1 MLSAST
7 SSATRPHSRLWIS
20 CALLAL
26 VACHGR
32 AAFGAEPASPLH
44 DKVDFNRQIRP
55 LLTDNC
61 FACHGPDDKQRKADL
76 RLDQREDAV
85 GADKPVVPGHSAKS
99 ELIVRV
105 TSTDSSKRMPP
116 PKSGKKLTPE
126 QIDLLRR
133 WIDQGAGWS
142 EHWAFVR
149 PVRPAVPAVRQALW
163 PRNPVDSFILARLER
178 EGLDPSSE
186 AGREMLIRRVTFD
199 LTGLP
204 PTPAEIEAFVADPN
218 PLAYERLVDR
228 LLDSPRFGERLA
240 LDWLD
245 AARFADT
252 HGYHLDSGRDMTPW
266 RDQVIAA
273 FNRNQ
278 PFDQFTIEQLAGDL
292 LPGANLE
299 QRIASGFNRN
309 HMINYEGGAIA
320 DEYHNAYIVDR
331 VNTLGT
337 VWLGLTVG
345 CGQCHDHKYDPI
357 TQKEYY
363 RLYAFFNTIPER
375 GLDGK
380 KGNAEPILKLPTGEE
395 QKRLEEIGRK
405 IADLSHRRDALAAEA
420 ARSQRDWEL
429 AVADSP
435 ILQGSYQVPKSILD
449 ILSVE
454 PARRSAKQREELAQ
468 YHRDK
473 VAPDWKRLGDE
484 LGRLREQKARL
495 EEGEPS
501 VMVMAE
507 MAKPRET
514 AILVRG
520 QYDRKGEKVAPGV
533 PAFLPPLP
541 ASDAQNRLSLARW
554 LVNPSHPLTA
564 RVIVNRIWQLHFG
577 TGLVKTAEDLGSQ
590 GDWPSHPEL
599 LDWLATEFVRTGWNQ
614 KALYRLLVTSA
625 TYRQTSAV
633 SAQKIARDPENRLL
647 ARGPRFRL
655 QAEFIRDQALAAS
668 GLLYGKLG
676 GASVSPYQP
685 AGLWEELSSREDSKN
700 FSAQKFVQSHGLDL
714 YRRTMYTFW
723 KRTSPPPSLITFD
736 APDRELCTVRRGR
749 TNTPLQALVLMNDP
763 TYVEAARKLG
773 ERLLEEN
780 AGDEARIKLGFR
792 LTTARVP
799 TRGELEVLER
809 IHARAREM
817 FRTEPQKAAK
827 LLEVGE
833 SPTGKKFDP
842 IELAAWT
849 MVAQVLLNL
858 DEVVT
863 RN

>member
-1 MLSAST
+1 MQPP
-7 SSATRPHSRLWIS
+7 SSATRSHGRVFIF
-20 CALLAL
+20 CAVLAL
-26 VACHGR
+26 VAGPGR
-32 AAFGAEPASPLH
+32 GLFAAEPASAST

-55 LLTDNC
+55 LLADNC

-76 RLDQREDAV
+76 RLDQREEAV
-85 GADKPVVPGHSAKS
+85 GADRPVVPGRSGKS
-99 ELIVRV
+99 ELMVRV

-126 QIDLLRR
+126 QVDLLRR

-186 AGREMLIRRVTFD
+186 ATREMLIRRVTFD

-299 QRIASGFNRN
+299 QKIASGFNRN

-380 KGNAEPILKLPTGEE
+380 KGNAEPILKLPSGEE
-395 QKRLEEIGRK
+395 QKRLEELGRK
-405 IADLSHRRDALAAEA
+405 ITELSQRRDALAAEA
-420 ARSQRDWEL
+420 AASQRDWEL

-435 ILQGSYQVPKSILD
+435 ILQGSYQVPKNILD
-449 ILSVE
+449 ILSVD
-454 PARRSAKQREELAQ
+454 PARRSTKQCEELAQ

-484 LGRLREQKARL
+484 LVRLREQEARL
-495 EEGEPS
+495 EDGEPT

-507 MAKPRET
+507 MARPRET

-520 QYDRKGEKVAPGV
+520 QYDRKGEKVTPGV

-554 LVNPSHPLTA
+554 LVDPSHPLTA

-590 GDWPSHPEL
+590 GDQPSHPEL

-614 KALYRLLVTSA
+614 KAFYRLLVTSA

-633 SAQKIARDPENRLL
+633 SPQKIARDPENRLL

-655 QAEFIRDQALAAS
+655 QAEFIRDQALAVS

-723 KRTSPPPSLITFD
+723 KRTSPPPSLVTFD
-736 APDRELCTVRRGR
+736 APDRELCTVRRSR

-773 ERLLEEN
+773 ERLLEEG
-780 AGDEARIKLGFR
+780 AGDEARLKLGFR

-799 TRGELEVLER
+799 SRNELEVLER
-809 IHARAREM
+809 IHGRAREV
-817 FRTEPQKAAK
+817 FRTDPQKAAR
-827 LLEVGE
+827 LLNVGE
-833 SPTGKKFDP
+833 SPTGKRFDS

-849 MVAQVLLNL
+849 AVAQVLLNL